1 MKAQILKIA
10 GVKNEKE
17 FYKKFPTEEAFMKKH
32 GKELKKA
39 AGGASVD
46 GADFFGNTSSNYG
59 YNANTSN
66 SFVDA
71 VGKAKGGGDGDS
83 DGFSSVIDKLVPLAG
98 TLVGNVQ
105 DYNQTN
111 RDIKKMSAYAN
122 IADVVKQASSL
133 QNAPQPRKIDYN
145 SMRSETVNP
154 LGVGTNYLAARY
166 GAEIQNTFAPN
177 TIYTDMGYEPLNDSN
192 VKQFDIGGK
201 LDAFSGV
208 AGGLGGMLGSKI
220 GGGTGKGGPGSRIGS
235 ALGGIG
241 GSFLGPGGTFIG
253 ETAGGIIGGLFDA
266 PQQKEMQEAEDR
278 FASNINK
285 ATMQSGAQSFQAQN
299 SSFMEDGG
307 WVSNDWMP
315 QTITKFGDYSMDQ
328 LLAPPHDADMLRSG
342 GHLAQVDYTA
352 PSARAMYTGRAE
364 YGSQMAFGGDVQV
377 DNGYMRPLSNDVQEL
392 VGPSH
397 ENGGMPFSNGD
408 HIIEAE
414 GKETVMKTYG
424 DGGPMDD
431 GSVTIFGN
439 RIINKDAADFVGIK
453 PGRKYKIESKDLAL
467 KQDKFE
473 KKATKNFESANDM
486 RVDDMFSQIEQ
497 RTKLLNG
504 EAFTKKAAEIKEQ
517 LQDLAIYQNETGDVA
532 EALKLEINAFDKGIA
547 KPVKESNMAKFG
559 AKLESFDKGGESK
572 YKGDPNHFWIK
583 RLLEFE
589 KKKGASGGNPHDS
602 WGWNNPRGFQY
613 DPKSKLYKDAQ
624 GNLYNG
630 DGKWTRPKT
639 IEEAEEMFRKEYLP
653 DFLNYPVGVRQ
664 RMADLAFNS
673 GEDARIYELDQ
684 YLRKYKNMPE
694 GLPNRPTYRKGKP
707 NAANFENV
715 YDQYKK
721 EIEALPIQEQVSL
734 LDKGRDFFY
743 KNLNM
748 QNGKPSSDYDD
759 TWKYRISEIDFDT
772 PEAVTTPE
780 TKSAS
785 SVPASA
791 PASTQ
796 YTAIPTPVKSSAPAT
811 KELWQIPKKERA
823 ALAIANGIK
832 NYKGTKAQ
840 NMKLLDII
848 NKPTPMTEPG
858 QGVLANAPVEPFN
871 MFKGINPTGSVAPTA
886 AAATTAATPSQS
898 IASSVSSAINNPAD
912 IASAIGINSMPE
924 RPSYSTGDFN
934 SDVETKSKGKK
945 DRDWVETGLS
955 TLRSLAPFINN
966 PADEPLNPDQLLP
979 GMMALGMNQLEPV
992 QAQLYNPMLQAQPYR
1007 VSLQDQRNEVI
1018 AQQRAAE
1025 RMAYGNPSAA
1035 AMIAAGSSDALNKIN
1050 AEEFRA
1056 NQAETMR
1063 AAEANRAMMNDA
1075 QLKNLGILDQQFTR
1089 QAAAKSNTKAQ
1100 ALEVAKN
1107 FAQMSA
1113 ENRKANRRNA
1123 ILRNMYPAYSYT
1135 KSGIAY
1141 KDPMYTSIFNVPDV
1155 GTGAESKEQI
1165 TSPAN
1170 IFKNEETTK
1179 SKKSGRNGAIV
1190 KAIKGL

>member
-39 AGGASVD
+39 QGGASVN

-59 YNANTSN
+59 YDANTSN

-83 DGFSSVIDKLVPLAG
+83 DGLSSVIDKLLPLTG

-111 RDIKKMSAYAN
+111 RDIRRMSAYAN
-122 IADVVKQASSL
+122 IADVVRQASSL
-133 QNAPQPRKIDYN
+133 QNIPQPRKIDYN

-154 LGVGTNYLAARY
+154 LGVGTNYLAARN
-166 GAEIQNTFAPN
+166 GAEIANTFAPN

-192 VKQFDIGGK
+192 VKQFGIGGK
-201 LDAFSGV
+201 LDSFSGV

-220 GGGTGKGGPGSRIGS
+220 GGGTGKGGPSSRIGS

-266 PQQKEMQEAEDR
+266 DQQNKMQEAQDR

-342 GHLAQVDYTA
+342 GHIAQVDYTA

-377 DNGYMRPLSNDVQEL
+377 DNGYMRPLSDDVQEL

-504 EAFTKKAAEIKEQ
+504 EAFTNKAAKIKEQ

-559 AKLESFDKGGESK
+559 AKLSKAQDGKKVKYDPEFENFIDQAMMLEQANSTANNNYRGGAFNYGTARDAYDTPEKAKEFYYKNYWSK
-572 YKGDPNHFWIK
+572 VKDLPAGLRTRALQLAINTGDPYGELMVAAGKMSVKDRAATKDQRKDKVITGNKDW
-583 RLLEFE
+583 E
-589 KKKGASGGNPHDS
+589 ASKADILKAYKEDPQAFLGKLDAEQDRYYNS
-602 WGWNNPRGFQY
+602 YIANNPSSVNN
-613 DPKSKLYKDAQ
+613 D
-624 GNLYNG
+624 
-630 DGKWTRPKT
+630 T
-639 IEEAEEMFRKEYLP
+639 RKEFFDDYT
-653 DFLNYPVGVRQ
+653 G
-664 RMADLAFNS
+664 LARFAS
-673 GEDARIYELDQ
+673 QQFI
-684 YLRKYKNMPE
+684 
-694 GLPNRPTYRKGKP
+694 PNTQAATTPASTP
-707 NAANFENV
+707 NAATPAPQPV
-715 YDQYKK
+715 G
-721 EIEALPIQEQVSL
+721 P
-734 LDKGRDFFY
+734 
-743 KNLNM
+743 M
-748 QNGKPSSDYDD
+748 SSAA
-759 TWKYRISEIDFDT
+759 
-772 PEAVTTPE
+772 PV
-780 TKSAS
+780 S
-785 SVPASA
+785 SVPA

-811 KELWQIPKKERA
+811 KELWQIPKGERKKI
-823 ALAIANGIK
+823 AIANGIK
-832 NYKGTKAQ
+832 NYTGTKSQ

-848 NKPTPMTEPG
+848 NKPTPMTQPG

-871 MFKGINPTGSVAPTA
+871 MFKGINPQGSVAPTA
-886 AAATTAATPSQS
+886 AAATPSQP

-966 PADEPLNPDQLLP
+966 PADEPLNPDQVLP

-1018 AQQRAAE
+1018 AQQRAAS
-1025 RMAYGNPSAA
+1025 RMAVGNPALQA
-1035 AMIAAGSSDALNKIN
+1035 YIAGDISNALTKIG
-1050 AEEFRA
+1050 AEENRI

-1063 AAEANRAMMNDA
+1063 AAEANRALMNDA
-1075 QLKNLGILDQQFTR
+1075 QLKNLGIFDQQFTR
-1089 QAAAKSNTKAQ
+1089 QAMAKSNTKAQ

-1141 KDPMYTSIFNVPDV
+1141 KDPMYTALFNVPDV